1 VSFDI
6 LIEIKEKEKK
16 KKKRLFRF
24 IKMMRRALKVGV
36 P

>member
-1 VSFDI
+1 M
-6 LIEIKEKEKK
+6 LYEMKGKREE

-24 IKMMRRALKVGV
+24 IKMMRRALMVGV